1 MGCVLKEL
9 VDETEKTLK
18 AASYCGTSGNGRSLG
33 HMMGT
38 GLGEE
43 GSRGTFS
50 GL

>member
-9 VDETEKTLK
+9 VDEIEKKPLK

-38 GLGEE
+38 GLGE